1 MESIDLNPQVVY
13 QKMKA
18 AIEKHD
24 REFKDIFEDLKEQL
38 TPIREES
45 FLIHAMRLILEIEY
59 RATSPLYT
67 HLGSPMKQTLYLID
81 VYYSIEIRTESV
93 DMDNE
98 RWDKIATLLKDME
111 MTYFINIGFPNDG
124 DLYHDERDEKV
135 EVSLGTFLGYFSNA
149 VLCYPEQIRD
159 RIVRYFKPYDG
170 YIQSHYGFVVDE
182 AVKFILHIQRLNNK
196 KLNDILQPFATTY
209 SFFKSHPEEWYK
221 FIQRVG
227 DPRECFDQPELK
239 NMKATLTTNPG
250 EIHIHEIMKL
260 MDVVGISHS
269 SLQHIL
275 DFFSYDKDSM
285 KGKTIYYAD
294 KRHSESYPL
303 IKMGEKYACPITKFL
318 FEGLYFRLDEA
329 LMKEE
334 PTGKYKQ
341 NKGRAFEKKVIEVFR
356 QFFPKKTKFF
366 TNYTIDGNAEND
378 LLVIF
383 ESTCIIVEV
392 KDCSFREP
400 FRDPIKAYERIKSDF
415 QKAIQY
421 GYEQCRR
428 VEKILLTNQDLD
440 ICDAE
445 DKNKQLYHLRS
456 RNINQVWSIVVT
468 DFRYG
473 MIQTDLS
480 KLLKKDEEALYP
492 WSVCIDELEAL
503 FLLMKKML
511 KGIAPTRFIEF
522 LDYRERLQGHVR
534 CFDEL
539 EICGWYL
546 TNREQFK
553 EYADNEA
560 IIATSHEMSEIFD
573 AYYHV
578 GLGFK
583 DELDIEYKKKYKIK
597 PYAKNFDLSSI
608 ANGIKDD
615 RYSI

>member
-1 MESIDLNPQVVY
+1 MESIDLNPQVAY

-18 AIEKHD
+18 AIEKHN

-45 FLIHAMRLILEIEY
+45 FLIHAVRLILEIEY
-59 RATSPLYT
+59 RATSSLYT

-135 EVSLGTFLGYFSNA
+135 EVSLGTFLGYFNNA

-196 KLNDILQPFATTY
+196 KLNDILQPFVTTH
-209 SFFKSHPEEWYK
+209 SFFKTSPEEWYK

-227 DPRECFDQPELK
+227 DPRECLDQPEFSDIK
-239 NMKATLTTNPG
+239 TALTINPG
-250 EIHIHEIMKL
+250 EIHIHETTEL
-260 MDVVGISHS
+260 MDIGISPGN
-269 SLQHIL
+269 LQHIL
-275 DFFSYDKDSM
+275 DFFSYEKDSM

-294 KRHSESYPL
+294 KRHSESRPL
-303 IKMGEKYACPITKFL
+303 FQMGEKYICPITKFL
-318 FEGLYFRLDEA
+318 FEGLYFRLDET
-329 LMKEE
+329 LMREE

-341 NKGRAFEKKVIEVFR
+341 NKGKAFEKKVVEVFR
-356 QFFPKKTKFF
+356 QFFPKKTKFL
-366 TNYTIDGNAEND
+366 TNYTIDGKAEND

-400 FRDPIKAYERIKSDF
+400 FRDPIKAYERIKTDF

-440 ICDAE
+440 IYDAE

-456 RNINQVWSIVVT
+456 RNISQVWAIVVT

-503 FLLMKKML
+503 FLLMKKVL

-522 LDYRERLQGHVR
+522 LDYRERLQGHIM

-615 RYSI
+615 KYSL

>member
-1 MESIDLNPQVVY
+1 
-13 QKMKA
+13 
-18 AIEKHD
+18 
-24 REFKDIFEDLKEQL
+24 
-38 TPIREES
+38 
-45 FLIHAMRLILEIEY
+45 MR
-59 RATSPLYT
+59 
-67 HLGSPMKQTLYLID
+67 
-81 VYYSIEIRTESV
+81 
-93 DMDNE
+93 
-98 RWDKIATLLKDME
+98 
-111 MTYFINIGFPNDG
+111 
-124 DLYHDERDEKV
+124 
-135 EVSLGTFLGYFSNA
+135 
-149 VLCYPEQIRD
+149 
-159 RIVRYFKPYDG
+159 
-170 YIQSHYGFVVDE
+170 
-182 AVKFILHIQRLNNK
+182 
-196 KLNDILQPFATTY
+196 
-209 SFFKSHPEEWYK
+209 
-221 FIQRVG
+221 
-227 DPRECFDQPELK
+227 
-239 NMKATLTTNPG
+239 
-250 EIHIHEIMKL
+250 
-260 MDVVGISHS
+260 
-269 SLQHIL
+269 
-275 DFFSYDKDSM
+275 
-285 KGKTIYYAD
+285 
-294 KRHSESYPL
+294 
-303 IKMGEKYACPITKFL
+303 
-318 FEGLYFRLDEA
+318 
-329 LMKEE
+329 EE

-341 NKGRAFEKKVIEVFR
+341 NKGRAFEKKVVEVFR
-356 QFFPKKTKFF
+356 QFFPKKTKFL
-366 TNYTIDGNAEND
+366 TNYTIDGKAEND

-428 VEKILLTNQDLD
+428 VEKILLKNQDLD

-445 DKNKQLYHLRS
+445 DKNKRLYHLRC
-456 RNINQVWSIVVT
+456 RNISQVWSIVIT

-480 KLLKKDEEALYP
+480 RLLKKDEETLYP
-492 WSVCIDELEAL
+492 WSVCIDDLEVL

-522 LDYRERLQGHVR
+522 LDYRERLQSHVI

-560 IIATSHEMSEIFD
+560 IIATSPEMSEIFD

-615 RYSI
+615 KYSL

>member
-1 MESIDLNPQVVY
+1 
-13 QKMKA
+13 
-18 AIEKHD
+18 
-24 REFKDIFEDLKEQL
+24 
-38 TPIREES
+38 
-45 FLIHAMRLILEIEY
+45 
-59 RATSPLYT
+59 
-67 HLGSPMKQTLYLID
+67 MKQTLYLID

-135 EVSLGTFLGYFSNA
+135 EVSLGTFLGYFNNA

-196 KLNDILQPFATTY
+196 KLNDILQPFVTTH
-209 SFFKSHPEEWYK
+209 SFFKTSPEEWYK

-227 DPRECFDQPELK
+227 DPRECLDQPEFSDIK
-239 NMKATLTTNPG
+239 TALTINPG
-250 EIHIHEIMKL
+250 EIHIHETTEL
-260 MDVVGISHS
+260 MDIGISPGN
-269 SLQHIL
+269 LQHIL
-275 DFFSYDKDSM
+275 DFFSYEKDSM

-294 KRHSESYPL
+294 KRHSESRPL
-303 IKMGEKYACPITKFL
+303 FQMGEKYICPITKFL
-318 FEGLYFRLDEA
+318 FEGLYFRLDET
-329 LMKEE
+329 LMREE

-341 NKGRAFEKKVIEVFR
+341 NKGKAFEKKVVEVFR
-356 QFFPKKTKFF
+356 QFFPKKTKFL
-366 TNYTIDGNAEND
+366 TNYTIDGKAEND

-400 FRDPIKAYERIKSDF
+400 FRDPIKAYERIKTDF

-440 ICDAE
+440 IYDAE

-456 RNINQVWSIVVT
+456 RNISQVWAIVVT

-503 FLLMKKML
+503 FLLMKKVL

-522 LDYRERLQGHVR
+522 LDYRERLQGHIM

-615 RYSI
+615 KYSL

>member
-1 MESIDLNPQVVY
+1 MESIDLNPQVAY

-18 AIEKHD
+18 AIEKHN

-45 FLIHAMRLILEIEY
+45 FLIYAMRLILEIEH
-59 RATSPLYT
+59 RATSSLYT

-182 AVKFILHIQRLNNK
+182 AVKFILHIQRLNNM
-196 KLNDILQPFATTY
+196 KLNDILQPFVTTH
-209 SFFKSHPEEWYK
+209 SFFKTSPEEWYK

-227 DPRECFDQPELK
+227 DPRECLDQPEFSDIK
-239 NMKATLTTNPG
+239 TALTINPG
-250 EIHIHEIMKL
+250 EIHIHETTEL
-260 MDVVGISHS
+260 MDIGISPG

-303 IKMGEKYACPITKFL
+303 IKMGEKYVCPITKFL

-334 PTGKYKQ
+334 STGKYKQ
-341 NKGRAFEKKVIEVFR
+341 NKGRAFEKQVVEVFR
-356 QFFPKKTKFF
+356 QFFPKETKFL

-428 VEKILLTNQDLD
+428 VEKILLKNQDLD

-445 DKNKQLYHLRS
+445 DKNKRLYHLRS
-456 RNINQVWSIVVT
+456 RNISQVWSIVIT

-480 KLLKKDEEALYP
+480 KLLKKDEETLYP
-492 WSVCIDELEAL
+492 WSVCIDDLEAL

-522 LDYRERLQGHVR
+522 LDYRERLQGHVI

-560 IIATSHEMSEIFD
+560 IIAASPEMSEIFD

-583 DELDIEYKKKYKIK
+583 DELDIEYKKKYKIQ
-597 PYAKNFDLSSI
+597 PYAKNFELNPV
-608 ANGIKDD
+608 ANRIKDD
-615 RYSI
+615 KHSL

>member
-1 MESIDLNPQVVY
+1 MESIDLNPQVAY

-18 AIEKHD
+18 AIEKHN

-59 RATSPLYT
+59 RATSSLYT

-135 EVSLGTFLGYFSNA
+135 EVSLGTFLGYFNNA

-196 KLNDILQPFATTY
+196 KLNDILQPFVTTH
-209 SFFKSHPEEWYK
+209 SFFKTSPEEWYK

-227 DPRECFDQPELK
+227 DPRECLDQPEFSDIK
-239 NMKATLTTNPG
+239 TALTINPG
-250 EIHIHEIMKL
+250 EIHIHETTEL
-260 MDVVGISHS
+260 MDIGISPGN
-269 SLQHIL
+269 LQHIL
-275 DFFSYDKDSM
+275 DFFSYEKDSM

-294 KRHSESYPL
+294 KRHSESRPL
-303 IKMGEKYACPITKFL
+303 FQMGEKYICPITKFL
-318 FEGLYFRLDEA
+318 FEGLYFRLDET
-329 LMKEE
+329 LMREE

-341 NKGRAFEKKVIEVFR
+341 NKGKAFEKKVVEVFR
-356 QFFPKKTKFF
+356 QFFPKKTKFL
-366 TNYTIDGNAEND
+366 TNYTIDGKAEND

-400 FRDPIKAYERIKSDF
+400 FRDPIKAYERIKTDF

-440 ICDAE
+440 IYDAE

-456 RNINQVWSIVVT
+456 RNISQVWAIVVT

-503 FLLMKKML
+503 FLLMKKVL

-522 LDYRERLQGHVR
+522 LDYRERLQGHIM

-608 ANGIKDD
+608 ENGIKDD
-615 RYSI
+615 KYSL

>member
-1 MESIDLNPQVVY
+1 MESIDLNPQVAY

-18 AIEKHD
+18 AIEKHN

-59 RATSPLYT
+59 RATSSLYT

-135 EVSLGTFLGYFSNA
+135 EVSLGTFLGYFNNA

-196 KLNDILQPFATTY
+196 KLNDILQPFVTTH
-209 SFFKSHPEEWYK
+209 SFFKTSPEEWYK

-227 DPRECFDQPELK
+227 DPRECLDQPEFSDIK
-239 NMKATLTTNPG
+239 TALTINPG
-250 EIHIHEIMKL
+250 EIHIHETTEL
-260 MDVVGISHS
+260 MDIGISPGN
-269 SLQHIL
+269 LQHIL
-275 DFFSYDKDSM
+275 DFFSYEKDSM

-294 KRHSESYPL
+294 KRHSESRPL
-303 IKMGEKYACPITKFL
+303 FQMGEKYICPITKFL
-318 FEGLYFRLDEA
+318 FEGLYFRLDET
-329 LMKEE
+329 LMREE

-341 NKGRAFEKKVIEVFR
+341 NKGKAFEKKVVEVFR
-356 QFFPKKTKFF
+356 QFFPKKTKFL
-366 TNYTIDGNAEND
+366 TNYTIDGKAEND

-400 FRDPIKAYERIKSDF
+400 FRDPIKAYERIKTDF

-440 ICDAE
+440 IYDAE

-456 RNINQVWSIVVT
+456 RNISQVWAIVVT

-503 FLLMKKML
+503 FLLMKKVL

-522 LDYRERLQGHVR
+522 LDYRERLQGHIM

-615 RYSI
+615 KYSL